1 MKIENNNV
9 ISAQNF
15 TALKINK
22 TFNANI
28 AEQILDAPTVKA
40 FGKKYD
46 ATLGMQLFQSSNPKK
61 VSKDY
66 IALTVSNIKPANLLV
81 RIIDMFK
88 TPVDSI
94 ALKTHALNDEMFVK
108 SISMKS
114 KNTLTDIYNSATK
127 K

>member
-1 MKIENNNV
+1 M
-9 ISAQNF
+9 
-15 TALKINK
+15 
-22 TFNANI
+22 
-28 AEQILDAPTVKA
+28 
-40 FGKKYD
+40 
-46 ATLGMQLFQSSNPKK
+46 
-61 VSKDY
+61 
-66 IALTVSNIKPANLLV
+66 TVSNIKPANLLV